1 MLFRSLYIP
10 SGSAVRGEVLAITG
24 PSGTGKSSF
33 LSNLLGFNSV
43 ADGKINIITTE
54 GSNFDFTQIKLL
66 EWRTLCSWVPQNP
79 NFPPGTIESMLRSIR
94 PHLTEADAWRTLRDC
109 GIKRSELPKGLASE
123 IGDFA
128 TGLSLGQL
136 RRLAMARAV
145 LKNGDIFLLDEPTA
159 SIDDFSEAELI
170 SMMNSL
176 KALGK
181 IIIVISHRIEVIQSA
196 DQVLDF
202 SFASSNHES

>member
-1 MLFRSLYIP
+1 MC
-10 SGSAVRGEVLAITG
+10 
-24 PSGTGKSSF
+24 SSD
-33 LSNLLGFNSV
+33 L
-43 ADGKINIITTE
+43 
-54 GSNFDFTQIKLL
+54 
-66 EWRTLCSWVPQNP
+66 WRTLCSWVPQNP
-79 NFPPGTIESMLRSIR
+79 NFPPGTIENMLRSIR

-176 KALGK
+176 KAVGK
-181 IIIVISHRIEVIQSA
+181 LIIVISHRIEVIQSA

-202 SFASSNHES
+202 TFGSSIHES

>member
-1 MLFRSLYIP
+1 MLF
-10 SGSAVRGEVLAITG
+10 
-24 PSGTGKSSF
+24 
-33 LSNLLGFNSV
+33 
-43 ADGKINIITTE
+43 
-54 GSNFDFTQIKLL
+54 
-66 EWRTLCSWVPQNP
+66 
-79 NFPPGTIESMLRSIR
+79 
-94 PHLTEADAWRTLRDC
+94 
-109 GIKRSELPKGLASE
+109 RSELPKGLASE